1 MKLAQKILVVLMIL
15 AVIPAQAGNAK
26 YSAAPASYNMQYK
39 YNTFGAREIADCKVA
54 AKQITLVALGNCEAD
69 DKDDK
74 DQEESADCK
83 AARAI
88 KSNDYSE
95 KGCKAIMY
103 LHQSNFEE

>member
-15 AVIPAQAGNAK
+15 AVIPAQAGKTNQALLIK
-26 YSAAPASYNMQYK
+26 KQYS

-54 AKQITLVALGNCEAD
+54 AKQIKLIALGNCEAAD
-69 DKDDK
+69 DM
-74 DQEESADCK
+74 DQESADCN

-95 KGCKAIMY
+95 KGCAAIKY
-103 LHQSNFEE
+103 LHKTNFEE